1 VGIAGRNG
9 LGSYGDYGDGP
20 GNMKITQI
28 KQQVKRP
35 DRYSIYVDDTFAF
48 GLSEAG
54 LLSSGLASGQEI
66 SIEQFEALKSD
77 AATDKAYGN
86 ALRYVAMRPRSVW
99 EMQQYFMRK
108 KVDEPVAKE
117 IIDRLMAVDLL
128 DDHKFAQA
136 WVTNRRLLKPTSR
149 RKLQLELRQK
159 HVASPIIDA
168 VLRAEAEEATEA
180 PDRTALA
187 EIIAKKRARYPD
199 QTKFMQYLARQGFG
213 YDDIKNA
220 LQNPEMD

>member
-1 VGIAGRNG
+1 
-9 LGSYGDYGDGP
+9 
-20 GNMKITQI
+20 MKITQI

-35 DRYSIYVDDTFAF
+35 DRYSIYVDGKFAF

-66 SIEQFEALKSD
+66 SEEQFSSLKSD

-117 IIDRLMAVDLL
+117 IIDRLLAVDLL
-128 DDHKFAQA
+128 DDRKFAEA
-136 WVTNRRLLKPTSR
+136 WVANRRLLKPTSR

-159 HVASPIIDA
+159 HVAGSIIDA
-168 VLRAEAEEATEA
+168 VLAQEAEDADEL
-180 PDRTALA
+180 PDRTALS
-187 EIIAKKRARYPD
+187 EIITKKQARYPD

-213 YDDIKNA
+213 YDDIKRA
-220 LQNPEMD
+220 LQSTEDD